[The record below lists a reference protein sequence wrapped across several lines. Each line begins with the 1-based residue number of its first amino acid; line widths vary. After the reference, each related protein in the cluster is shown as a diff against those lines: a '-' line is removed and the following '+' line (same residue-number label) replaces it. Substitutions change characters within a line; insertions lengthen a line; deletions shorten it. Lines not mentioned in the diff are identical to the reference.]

1 MTLLRKPHAIVITIS
16 DSASRGE
23 RQDLSGPAAK
33 EGLEII
39 GCEVLAVLIVPDE
52 IDAIQS
58 RLLESI
64 NSSDIDLI
72 VTTGGTGLAPR
83 DVTPEATAAV
93 IEKPVPGMA
102 ELMRFEGMKANPRA
116 SLSRGLVGI
125 RNKTL
130 IINLPGSV
138 KGVRESLGAIAAIL
152 GHALEVISGNT
163 LRCGG

>member
-1 MTLLRKPHAIVITIS
+1 MNNLRKPHAIVITVS
-16 DSASRGE
+16 DSAFRGE
-23 RQDLSGPAAK
+23 RQDLSGPAAR
-33 EGLEII
+33 EELEKI
-39 GCEVLAVLIVPDE
+39 GCAVIEALIVPDE

-93 IEKPVPGMA
+93 IEKTVPGMA

-116 SLSRGLVGI
+116 ALSRGLVGI
-125 RNKTL
+125 RNNTL

-138 KGVRESLGAIAAIL
+138 KGVRESLGAIAVIL

>member
-1 MTLLRKPHAIVITIS
+1 MRNPHAIVITIS

-23 RQDLSGPAAK
+23 RQDLSGPAAR
-33 EGLEII
+33 EELEKF
-39 GCEVLAVLIVPDE
+39 GCNVIAAWIVPDE

-64 NSSDIDLI
+64 NSSEIDLI

-93 IEKPVPGMA
+93 IEKAVPGMA
-102 ELMRFEGMKANPRA
+102 ELMRLEGMKANPRA
-116 SLSRGLVGI
+116 SLSRGIVGI

-138 KGVRESLGAIAAIL
+138 KGVRESLGAIAVIL

-163 LRCGG
+163 VRCGG